1 MAKKTK
7 DDSTLLYIVNYFHN
21 HVQALNNSKVFA
33 GLMIITLNIVSRFVN
48 IKLGKT
54 LESYLKYSF
63 SKQILVFT
71 IAWMGTR
78 DIYIA
83 LFIMICFI
91 IITEVLLHE
100 ESKFFILSENTRDH
114 YINLLESNEQITE
127 EDIKRAKEILEKAS
141 IQKKN
146 NLSSNNNDINDI
158 NKESDKS
165 NNNEETN
172 NESEVN
178 ELQYFSF
185 R

>member
-21 HVQALNNSKVFA
+21 HIQALNNSKVFA
-33 GLMIITLNIVSRFVN
+33 GLMIISLNIVSRFVN

-54 LESYLKYSF
+54 LESYLKHSF

-78 DIYIA
+78 DIYVA
-83 LFIMICFI
+83 LFITICFI
-91 IITEVLLHE
+91 AIAEFLLHE
-100 ESKFFILSENTRDH
+100 DSKFFILSEDTRDH
-114 YINLLESNEQITE
+114 YINLLESNEKVTE
-127 EDIKRAKEILEKAS
+127 EDIKHAKDILEKAN

-146 NLSSNNNDINDI
+146 SLPSNNNDSS
-158 NKESDKS
+158 EF
-165 NNNEETN
+165 NNNDETDETKN
-172 NESEVN
+172 DSEVE